1 MIYSIE
7 DIKAVL
13 SEPVPDDKWGDDTK
27 TVVSIMRSITSASC
41 SSCAF
46 RRHVRRLKDI
56 LNKYGD
62 DIKYTPNSYSIVRHN
77 KKIDTSNRIPCTD
90 CVAKHLSQAYILQS
104 EFYQGYTDYLS
115 LIEGHLSEALEECP
129 QHMAELRRCIQDML
143 ASVVVNR
150 KPDIQ
155 MVEFTETSASDV
167 RPVNYRDTETHN
179 GDLSVDYSVISGV
192 SSHVLSRVIRL
203 LSTYCTKLD
212 EAITKGP
219 NEFHRY
225 RYLPGYLAQA
235 SEFIAPYSPNLA
247 DALRSTRLS
256 IPINPHLWDVVY
268 MSETL
273 NKCGEIVESIK
284 DAMDDYDTEKTPQK

>member
-1 MIYSIE
+1 MIYYI
-7 DIKAVL
+7 DDLKAIL
-13 SEPVPDDKWGDDTK
+13 ETPVESSKWGDDTK
-27 TVVSIMRSITSASC
+27 TVISIIRTVTSASC

-62 DIKYTPNSYSIVRHN
+62 DIKYTPNSYSVIEQSRGAE
-77 KKIDTSNRIPCTD
+77 RIPCTD

-129 QHMAELRRCIQDML
+129 QHMVELRRSIKDML
-143 ASVVVNR
+143 TSVIVDR
-150 KPDIQ
+150 KPNIQ
-155 MVEFTETSASDV
+155 MVEFTETSASDA
-167 RPVNYRDTETHN
+167 RPVNYKDTETHN
-179 GDLSVDYSVISGV
+179 GDLSIDYSPISGV
-192 SSHVLSRVIRL
+192 PSHVLSRVVRL
-203 LSTYCTKLD
+203 LSSYCTKLD

-219 NEFHRY
+219 NEFNRY

-247 DALRSTRLS
+247 DALRSIRLG
-256 IPINPHLWDVVY
+256 IPMNPSLWDAVY

-273 NKCGEIVESIK
+273 NKCGEIIESIK
-284 DAMDDYDTEKTPQK
+284 DIMAYYNMEKNTSK